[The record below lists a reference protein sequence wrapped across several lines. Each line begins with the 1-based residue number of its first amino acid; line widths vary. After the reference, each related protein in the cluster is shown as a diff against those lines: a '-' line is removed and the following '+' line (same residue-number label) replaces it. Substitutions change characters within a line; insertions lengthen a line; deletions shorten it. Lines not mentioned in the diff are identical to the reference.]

1 MAVEKQ
7 MLPSDF
13 DVEDTTEVEVEVV
26 NPDAVGISVDGEEM
40 IIDFTGE
47 IAEDLI
53 GPDHDANL
61 AEYIEDAELQAM
73 ASELVDDFVADRQSR
88 KEWARAYVKGLDLL
102 GMKIEERTQPWAGAA
117 GVFHPVLTEAV
128 VRFQAQAM
136 GEMFP
141 ASGPVRTKVVGKREV
156 EKMEQ
161 AQRVE
166 NEMNYLLT
174 EEMTEYRDETEQ
186 MLFRLPLAGSA
197 FKKVYYDPINERP
210 CAMFVP
216 AEDFVVSYGAADLA
230 TAPRYTHVM
239 KKTYNEIAELQFN
252 GFYLDVDLPAP
263 EPDYSDIQE
272 KYDEIDGETAVLEDD
287 DRHTILEVHADLN
300 MPEPFDDPDGLA
312 RPYVITIDKSSL
324 TILSIR
330 RNWYEEDPKKRKR
343 QHFVHYRYLP
353 GLGFYGT
360 GLIHLIGGLAKSA
373 TSILRQLIDAG
384 TLSNLPAGLKARGL
398 RIKGDDSPL
407 MPGEFRDVD
416 VPGGAIRDSIAF
428 LPYKEPSSVLYQ
440 LLGNIVEEGRRIGS
454 VADVQVGN
462 LNPQAPVGT
471 TLALMERSMKVMS
484 GVQARLHAALK
495 NELRILAKIIKDYM
509 SPQYSYDI
517 DGDFSRQ
524 KDFDNRVDVIPVSD
538 PNAATMA
545 QRVVQYQ
552 AAMQLAQQ
560 APNLYDMGKL
570 HRQMLEVLGIKDA
583 DDIIKLPDDVKPSD
597 PVTENMAMLKQEP
610 VKAFKYQDHE
620 AHIRVHLAA
629 AQDPKLQEI
638 IGQSPF
644 AGAIQ
649 AALSAHVTEHVA
661 YQYRKE
667 IEKNLGVGMPD
678 EDKPLPED
686 VEIEISRLA
695 AEAAEKLLRKDQAE
709 AAQQQAMQQQQD
721 PLTQI
726 QQRELALKE
735 AEFEHKKQ
743 LDIAKLQSDT
753 QSKMANQELQRE
765 RLQSEEEREGARLGV
780 KVATEIDKA
789 SREDIKAGIELGQE
803 LAREMTNDGSNQRK
817 N

>member
-7 MLPSDF
+7 MSPADF
-13 DVEDTTEVEVEVV
+13 DVEETNEVEIQVV
-26 NPDAVGISVDGEEM
+26 NPEAVSIESDGEEV

-47 IAEDLI
+47 FTEELI

-61 AEYIEDAELQAM
+61 AEYIEDDELGAL

-88 KEWARAYVKGLDLL
+88 KDWARSYVKGLDLL

-136 GEMFP
+136 SELFP
-141 ASGPVRTKVVGKREV
+141 ASGPVRTKVMGKKDQ
-156 EKMEQ
+156 EKLDQ

-166 NEMNYLLT
+166 TEMNYLLT
-174 EEMTEYRDETEQ
+174 EEMSEYRDETEQ

-197 FKKVYYDPINERP
+197 FKKVYYDPIMEWP

-239 KKTYNEIAELQFN
+239 KKTPNEIAELQFN
-252 GFYLDVDLPAP
+252 NFYLNVELPAP

-287 DRHTILEVHADLN
+287 DRHTILEVHADLL

-312 RPYVITIDKSSL
+312 RPYVVTIDKSSL
-324 TILSIR
+324 TVLSIR
-330 RNWYEEDPKKRKR
+330 RNWYEEDIKKRKR
-343 QHFVHYRYLP
+343 AHFVHYRYLP

-495 NELRILAKIIKDYM
+495 NELRILAKIVKDYM
-509 SPQYSYDI
+509 PAEYIYDME
-517 DGDFSRQ
+517 GDFSRQ
-524 KDFDNRVDVIPVSD
+524 NDFDGRVDVIPVSD
-538 PNAATMA
+538 PNASTMA

-560 APNLYDMGKL
+560 APNLYNMGML

-583 DDIIKLPDDVKPSD
+583 DEIIKLPEDIKAAD
-597 PVTENMAMLKQEP
+597 PVTENMAILKQEP

-620 AHIRVHLAA
+620 AHIQVHMAA
-629 AQDPKLQEI
+629 MQDPKLQEI
-638 IGQSPF
+638 VGQSPF
-644 AGAIQ
+644 AAAIQ
-649 AALSAHVTEHVA
+649 AAMAAHITEHVA
-661 YQYRKE
+661 FQYRKE
-667 IEKNLGVGMPD
+667 IEKNLGVAMPD
-678 EDKPLPED
+678 EEKPLPED
-686 VEIEISRLA
+686 IELEISRLA
-695 AEAAEKLLRKDQAE
+695 SEAAQKLLRKDQAE
-709 AAQQQAMQQQQD
+709 VAQKQAMQQQQD

-743 LDIAKLQSDT
+743 LDVAKLQADV
-753 QSKMANQELQRE
+753 QAKEANMDLQED
-765 RLQSEEEREGARLGV
+765 RLKSEERREGARLGV
-780 KVATEIDKA
+780 KVATEADQARRADIRDGIDLG
-789 SREDIKAGIELGQE
+789 REM
-803 LAREMTNDGSNQRK
+803 AREMSDDGSNQG
-817 N
+817 

>member
-7 MLPSDF
+7 MTPADF
-13 DVEDTTEVEVEVV
+13 DIEETDEVEIQVV
-26 NPDAVGISVDGEEM
+26 NPEAVSIEADGEEV

-47 IAEDLI
+47 FTEELS

-61 AEYIEDAELQAM
+61 AEYIEDDELGAL

-88 KEWARAYVKGLDLL
+88 KDWARSYVKGLDLL

-136 GEMFP
+136 SELFP
-141 ASGPVRTKVVGKREV
+141 ASGPVRTKVMGK
-156 EKMEQ
+156 KDQDKLDQ

-166 NEMNYLLT
+166 TEMNYLLT
-174 EEMTEYRDETEQ
+174 EEMSEYRDETEQ

-197 FKKVYYDPINERP
+197 FKKVYYDPIMERP

-230 TAPRYTHVM
+230 TCPRYTHVM
-239 KKTYNEIAELQFN
+239 KKTPNEIAELQFN
-252 GFYLDVDLPAP
+252 NFYLDVELPAP

-287 DRHTILEVHADLN
+287 DRHTILEVHADLL

-312 RPYVITIDKSSL
+312 RPYVVTIDKSSL
-324 TILSIR
+324 TVLSIR
-330 RNWYEEDPKKRKR
+330 RNWYEEDIKKRKR
-343 QHFVHYRYLP
+343 AHFVHYRYLP

-495 NELRILAKIIKDYM
+495 NELRILAKIVKDYM
-509 SPQYSYDI
+509 PAEYIYDME
-517 DGDFSRQ
+517 GDFSRQ
-524 KDFDNRVDVIPVSD
+524 KDFDGRVDVIPVSD
-538 PNAATMA
+538 PNASTMA

-560 APNLYDMGKL
+560 APNLYNMGML

-583 DDIIKLPDDVKPSD
+583 DEIIKLPEDIKAAD
-597 PVTENMAMLKQEP
+597 PVTENMAILKQEP

-620 AHIRVHLAA
+620 AHIQVHMAA
-629 AQDPKLQEI
+629 MQDPKLQEI
-638 IGQSPF
+638 VGQSPF
-644 AGAIQ
+644 AAAIQ
-649 AALSAHVTEHVA
+649 AAMAAHITEHVA
-661 YQYRKE
+661 FQYRKE
-667 IEKNLGVGMPD
+667 IEKNLGVAMPD
-678 EDKPLPED
+678 EEKPLPED
-686 VEIEISRLA
+686 VELEISRLA
-695 AEAAEKLLRKDQAE
+695 SEAAQKLLRKDQAE
-709 AAQQQAMQQQQD
+709 VAQKQAMQQQQD

-743 LDIAKLQSDT
+743 LDVAKLQADV
-753 QSKMANQELQRE
+753 QAKEANMDLQED
-765 RLQSEEEREGARLGV
+765 RLKSEERREGARLGV
-780 KVATEIDKA
+780 KVATEADQA
-789 SREDIKAGIELGQE
+789 RRADIKDGIDLGRE
-803 LAREMTNDGSNQRK
+803 MAREMSDDGSNQG
-817 N
+817 

>member
-7 MLPSDF
+7 MTPADF
-13 DVEDTTEVEVEVV
+13 DIEETDEVEIQVV
-26 NPDAVGISVDGEEM
+26 NPEAVSIESDGEEV

-47 IAEDLI
+47 FTEELI

-61 AEYIEDAELQAM
+61 AEYIEDDDLGAL

-88 KEWARAYVKGLDLL
+88 KDWARSYVKGLDLL

-136 GEMFP
+136 SELFP
-141 ASGPVRTKVVGKREV
+141 ASGPVRTKVMGK
-156 EKMEQ
+156 KDQDKLDQ

-166 NEMNYLLT
+166 TEMNYLLT
-174 EEMTEYRDETEQ
+174 EEMSEYRDETEQ

-197 FKKVYYDPINERP
+197 FKKVYYDPIMERP

-239 KKTYNEIAELQFN
+239 KKTPNEIAELQFN
-252 GFYLDVDLPAP
+252 NFYLDVELPAP

-287 DRHTILEVHADLN
+287 DRHTILEVHADLL
-300 MPEPFDDPDGLA
+300 MPEPYDDPDGLA
-312 RPYVITIDKSSL
+312 RPYVVTIDKSSL
-324 TILSIR
+324 TVLSIR
-330 RNWYEEDPKKRKR
+330 RNWYEEDIKKRKR
-343 QHFVHYRYLP
+343 AHFVHYRYLP

-495 NELRILAKIIKDYM
+495 NELRILAKIVKDYM
-509 SPQYSYDI
+509 PAEYIYDME
-517 DGDFSRQ
+517 GDFSRQ
-524 KDFDNRVDVIPVSD
+524 SDFDGRVDVIPVSD
-538 PNAATMA
+538 PNASTMA

-560 APNLYDMGKL
+560 APNLYNMGML

-583 DDIIKLPDDVKPSD
+583 DEIIKLPDDIKAAD
-597 PVTENMAMLKQEP
+597 PVTEYMAILKQEP

-620 AHIRVHLAA
+620 AHIQVHMAA
-629 AQDPKLQEI
+629 MQDPKLQEI
-638 IGQSPF
+638 VGQSPF
-644 AGAIQ
+644 AAAIQ
-649 AALSAHVTEHVA
+649 AAMAAHITEHVA
-661 YQYRKE
+661 FQYRKE
-667 IEKNLGVGMPD
+667 IEKNLGVAMPD
-678 EDKPLPED
+678 EEKPLPED
-686 VEIEISRLA
+686 VELEISRLA
-695 AEAAEKLLRKDQAE
+695 SEAAQKLLRKDQAE
-709 AAQQQAMQQQQD
+709 VAQKQAMQQQQD

-743 LDIAKLQSDT
+743 LDVAKLQADV
-753 QSKMANQELQRE
+753 QAKEANIDLQED
-765 RLQSEEEREGARLGV
+765 RLKSEERREGARLGV
-780 KVATEIDKA
+780 KVATEADQARRADMKDGIDLG
-789 SREDIKAGIELGQE
+789 REM
-803 LAREMTNDGSNQRK
+803 AREMSDDGSNQG
-817 N
+817 

>member
-7 MLPSDF
+7 MSPADLDMEGAP
-13 DVEDTTEVEVEVV
+13 EVEVEVV
-26 NPDAVGISVDGEEM
+26 NPDAVGISVEGESM
-40 IIDFTGE
+40 VIDFTGE
-47 IAEDLI
+47 MADELI
-53 GPDHDANL
+53 GPEHDANL
-61 AEYIEDAELQAM
+61 AEFIDEGELQNLA
-73 ASELVDDFVADRQSR
+73 ADLVDDFVADRQSR
-88 KEWARAYVKGLDLL
+88 KEWARSYVKGLDLL

-136 GEMFP
+136 GELFP
-141 ASGPVRTKVVGKREV
+141 ASGPVRTKVVGKRDPQ
-156 EKMEQ
+156 KMEQ
-161 AQRVE
+161 ALRVE

-210 CAMFVP
+210 AAMFVP

-239 KKTYNEIAELQFN
+239 KKTPNEIIELQVN
-252 GFYLDVDLPAP
+252 GFYIDVDLPDP

-287 DRHTILEVHADLN
+287 DRHTILEVHADLDL
-300 MPEPFDDPDGLA
+300 PEPFDDPDGIA
-312 RPYVITIDKSSL
+312 RPYVVTIDKSSL

-330 RNWYEEDPKKRKR
+330 RNWYEEDIKKRKR

-495 NELRILAKIIKDYM
+495 KELRILGKVIKDYM
-509 SPQYSYDI
+509 GPEYSYELEE
-517 DGDFSRQ
+517 DFNRQ
-524 KDFDNRVDVIPVSD
+524 EDFDDRVDIIPVSD

-560 APNLYDMGKL
+560 APNLYNMGQL

-583 DDIIKLPDDVKPSD
+583 EQIVKLPEDVKPND
-597 PVTENMAMLKQEP
+597 PVTENMAILKQEP

-620 AHIRVHLAA
+620 AHIQVHLAA

-649 AALSAHVTEHVA
+649 AAMAAHVTEHVA
-661 YQYRKE
+661 FQYRKE

-695 AEAAEKLLRKDQAE
+695 AEAAGKLLGKNKAE
-709 AAQQQAMQQQQD
+709 IAQQQAMQQQQD

-743 LDIAKLQSDT
+743 LDIAKLQSDA
-753 QSKMANQELQRE
+753 QAKMGNQELQKE
-765 RLQSEEEREGARLGV
+765 RLESEERREGARLGV
-780 KVATEIDKA
+780 KIATETDKA
-789 SREDIKAGIELGQE
+789 RREDVKQGIELGRE
-803 LAREMTNDGSNQRK
+803 IAREITDDGSN
-817 N
+817 